1 MIIQVNFP
9 NKVIVYNKEQMMH
22 RVNECFCGCCS
33 KNDEQIGTF
42 CLFKQFG
49 NDDAPIY
56 DLLSESASAP
66 PIKGRRV
73 MSAPAERRPASN
85 HVSDVWDQVE
95 HFENDSNLL

>member
-22 RVNECFCGCCS
+22 RVNECFCGS

-49 NDDAPIY
+49 NDD
-56 DLLSESASAP
+56 D
-66 PIKGRRV
+66 GGGGTT
-73 MSAPAERRPASN
+73 
-85 HVSDVWDQVE
+85 HVKSC
-95 HFENDSNLL
+95 SS